1 MHEKLFSALTNHK
14 GIVAIDEKTTISYDT
29 LNADLKKRIAT
40 LSLNFGDDTKL
51 VILQSDNSYE
61 TLLNY
66 LSLIKL
72 KVKFILLP
80 ISSDLSEKFAPF
92 VKELCKLYKITFVLR
107 KEEICIF
114 DDDNILDPNTGY
126 VADIRPLKI
135 HNQKIDKDI
144 ALLLT
149 TSGSVGNSKLVKIT
163 YENLYENARSIK
175 EYLELTSSDRAITSL
190 PFNYSYGL
198 SVINSL
204 LMSGGS
210 LCFTNATMMQ
220 KEFWDLMELDITHL
234 AGVPFSYAMLE
245 MLRFRRKMEK
255 YPSLRL
261 LTQAGGHLD
270 PAIVKEFALSA
281 DALGKRFYVM
291 YGQTEATARMSYLP
305 YNLAAEHPD
314 SIGIA
319 IPRGKFFILKEDGSL
334 TDSINTEGEIVYSGP
349 NVMAGYAQCL
359 DDLKTLDT
367 PLYLKTGDLGYF
379 DDNGLLYISGRKKRI
394 IKITG
399 HRLSLDSIEKD
410 LKEKGC
416 DTVAVG
422 QDEQLVVLLKSGEE
436 SLVEEY
442 INNVIKIYKSYV
454 IKKVDDYLYTANGK
468 IDYKSLSKMYA
479 ASK

>member
-1 MHEKLFSALTNHK
+1 MNQMLFSALTSHK
-14 GIVAIDEKTTISYDT
+14 GTAALDGGLKISFDT
-29 LNADLKKRIAT
+29 LNSDLKIRIGK
-40 LSLNFGDDTKL
+40 LSHDLGEKTNL
-51 VILQSDNSYE
+51 VILLADNSYE

-66 LSLIKL
+66 LSLINL
-72 KVKFILLP
+72 KIKFILLQ
-80 ISSDLSEKFAPF
+80 SQSDTEEVLTPF
-92 VKELCKLYKITFVLR
+92 VKELCSTYRVSFVLR
-107 KEEICIF
+107 KDAIYTADKTDEVNISCQNICIHYHEI
-114 DDDNILDPNTGY
+114 DDN
-126 VADIRPLKI
+126 
-135 HNQKIDKDI
+135 I

-163 YENLYENARSIK
+163 YKNLYENARSIK

-220 KEFWDLMELDITHL
+220 KEFWNLMELGITHL

-245 MLRFRRKMEK
+245 RLRFRRKMEK

-334 TDSINTEGEIVYSGP
+334 TDNL
-349 NVMAGYAQCL
+349 M
-359 DDLKTLDT
+359 
-367 PLYLKTGDLGYF
+367 
-379 DDNGLLYISGRKKRI
+379 
-394 IKITG
+394 
-399 HRLSLDSIEKD
+399 
-410 LKEKGC
+410 
-416 DTVAVG
+416 
-422 QDEQLVVLLKSGEE
+422 
-436 SLVEEY
+436 
-442 INNVIKIYKSYV
+442 
-454 IKKVDDYLYTANGK
+454 
-468 IDYKSLSKMYA
+468 
-479 ASK
+479 

>member
-1 MHEKLFSALTNHK
+1 MHQKLFSALTSHK
-14 GIVAIDEKTTISYDT
+14 GTAALDGGLKISFDT
-29 LNADLKKRIAT
+29 LNSDLKVRISK
-40 LSLNFGDDTKL
+40 LSHDLCDGTNL
-51 VILQSDNSYE
+51 VILLADNSYE

-66 LSLIKL
+66 LSLINL
-72 KVKFILLP
+72 KIKFILLE
-80 ISSDLSEKFAPF
+80 SQSDTEEVLSPF
-92 VKELCKLYKITFVLR
+92 VKELCSTYRISFVLR
-107 KEEICIF
+107 KEALYSADKTDDVNGSLQNTYIYHQEI
-114 DDDNILDPNTGY
+114 DDN
-126 VADIRPLKI
+126 
-135 HNQKIDKDI
+135 I

-163 YENLYENARSIK
+163 YKNLYENARSIK
-175 EYLELTSSDRAITSL
+175 EYLELTENDRAITSL

-245 MLRFRRKMEK
+245 RLRFRRKMEK

-359 DDLKTLDT
+359 DDLKALDT
-367 PLYLKTGDLGYF
+367 PEYLKTGDLGYF

-422 QDEQLVVLLKSGEE
+422 QDELLVILLKSGEE
-436 SLVEEY
+436 LLVEEY

-454 IKKVDDYLYTANGK
+454 IKKVDDYLYTSNGK